1 MSEPH
6 CNVSISERLR
16 KLQQF
21 QIQKFQSLKRLIS
34 RSIEAP
40 QKSDD
45 RLKPSKILL
54 NLELLR
60 KLSRAIPLI
69 TVLIASPAYFDGH
82 IRTNSDSEMN
92 PVRPTV
98 TININL
104 ISMR

>member
-1 MSEPH
+1 MPDPDLSGVDMSQPN
-6 CNVSISERLR
+6 CNVSISE
-16 KLQQF
+16 KL
-21 QIQKFQSLKRLIS
+21 K
-34 RSIEAP
+34 
-40 QKSDD
+40 
-45 RLKPSKILL
+45 
-54 NLELLR
+54 

-69 TVLIASPAYFDGH
+69 TVLINVLIASPAYFDGH